1 MKMPPEWTR
10 HDRTWMAWPGPGYL
24 FGTSEADADE
34 ARATWAAVANAT
46 VDFEPVT
53 ILVPTSELA
62 HAKRALSGRVEIVE
76 AELNDAWMRD
86 IGPTF
91 AFDGD
96 ELVAINWVFNG
107 WGAQEWAT
115 WDKDARIG
123 RRVAEL
129 AGVRVVDSPLV
140 NEGGGIHVNGE
151 GQVLATRTVQLDQG
165 RNPGWS
171 PERVEAEFAEKLG
184 AEQTIWLPRG
194 LTRDSEEF
202 GTRGHVDI
210 VASYTPDGR
219 VLVHE
224 QRDPAHPDFEVSKE
238 IIASLPRSFE
248 AAGTPREILRVP
260 APKEL
265 RDAEGW
271 VDYSYI
277 NHLVANDAVIACG
290 FADPNDAEA
299 FEVLADAYPGREIV
313 AIDARPIFAR
323 GGGIHCI
330 TQQQPALVTE
340 AAR

>member
-1 MKMPPEWTR
+1 MKMPAEWER
-10 HDRTWMAWPGPGYL
+10 HERTWMAWPSPGYL
-24 FGTSEADADE
+24 FGSSEADADE

-53 ILVPTSELA
+53 ILVPRSELGA
-62 HAKRALSGRVEIVE
+62 AKRLLSGRVHIEE

-96 ELVAINWVFNG
+96 ELVAVNWVFNG
-107 WGAQEWAT
+107 WGAQSWAN
-115 WDKDARIG
+115 WDKDRHIG

-140 NEGGGIHVNGE
+140 NEGGGIHVDGA
-151 GQVLATRTVQLDQG
+151 GQVMVTRTVQLDPG
-165 RNPGWS
+165 RNPNWTTAQ
-171 PERVEAEFAEKLG
+171 VEQELADKLG
-184 AEQTIWLPRG
+184 TTSTIWLPRG

-219 VLVHE
+219 VLVHD
-224 QRDPAHPDFEVSKE
+224 QRDPAHPDFAVTQEVLLALE
-238 IIASLPRSFE
+238 DAFD
-248 AAGTPREILRVP
+248 AADTPREILRVP

-290 FADPNDAEA
+290 FNDANDAEA
-299 FEVLADAYPGREIV
+299 FEVLAEAYPGREIV
-313 AIDARPIFAR
+313 PVDARPIFAR
-323 GGGIHCI
+323 GGGVHCI
-330 TQQQPALVTE
+330 TQQQPA
-340 AAR
+340 AR

>member
-1 MKMPPEWTR
+1 MKMPAEWER
-10 HDRTWMAWPGPGYL
+10 HERTWMAWPGPGYL
-24 FGTSEADADE
+24 FGSSEADADE
-34 ARATWAAVANAT
+34 ARATWASVANAT

-53 ILVPTSELA
+53 ILVPRSELGT
-62 HAKRALSGRVEIVE
+62 AKRLLSGRVHIEE

-96 ELVAINWVFNG
+96 ELVAVNWVFNG
-107 WGAQEWAT
+107 WGAQSWAN
-115 WDKDARIG
+115 WDKDQHIG

-140 NEGGGIHVNGE
+140 NEGGGIHVDGA
-151 GQVLATRTVQLDQG
+151 GQVMITRTVQLDPG
-165 RNPGWS
+165 RNPNWTTAQ
-171 PERVEAEFAEKLG
+171 VEQELADKLG
-184 AEQTIWLPRG
+184 TTSTIWLPRG

-219 VLVHE
+219 VLVHD
-224 QRDPAHPDFEVSKE
+224 QRDPAHPDFAVTQEVLLALE
-238 IIASLPRSFE
+238 DAFD
-248 AAGTPREILRVP
+248 AADTPREILRVP

-290 FADPNDAEA
+290 FNDANDAEA
-299 FEVLADAYPGREIV
+299 FEVLAEAYPGREIV
-313 AIDARPIFAR
+313 PVDARPIFAR
-323 GGGIHCI
+323 GGGVHCI
-330 TQQQPALVTE
+330 TQQQPA
-340 AAR
+340 AR

>member
-1 MKMPPEWTR
+1 MKMPAEWER
-10 HDRTWMAWPGPGYL
+10 HERTWMAWPSPGYL
-24 FGTSEADADE
+24 FGSSEADADE

-53 ILVPTSELA
+53 ILVPRSELGT
-62 HAKRALSGRVEIVE
+62 AKRALSGRVHIEE

-96 ELVAINWVFNG
+96 ELVAVNWVFNG
-107 WGAQEWAT
+107 WGAQSWAN
-115 WDKDARIG
+115 WDKDRHIG

-140 NEGGGIHVNGE
+140 NEGGGIHVDGA
-151 GQVLATRTVQLDQG
+151 GQVMVTRTVQLDPG
-165 RNPGWS
+165 RNPNWTTAQ
-171 PERVEAEFAEKLG
+171 VEQELADKLG
-184 AEQTIWLPRG
+184 TTSTIWLPRG

-219 VLVHE
+219 VLVHD
-224 QRDPAHPDFEVSKE
+224 QRDPAHPDFAVTQEVLLALE
-238 IIASLPRSFE
+238 DAFD
-248 AAGTPREILRVP
+248 AADTPREILRVP

-290 FADPNDAEA
+290 FNDANDAEA
-299 FEVLADAYPGREIV
+299 FEVLAEAYPGREIV
-313 AIDARPIFAR
+313 PVDARPIFAR
-323 GGGIHCI
+323 GGGVHCI
-330 TQQQPALVTE
+330 TQQQPAT
-340 AAR
+340 R

>member
-1 MKMPPEWTR
+1 MKMPAEWER
-10 HDRTWMAWPGPGYL
+10 HERTWMAWPSPGYL
-24 FGTSEADADE
+24 FGSSEADADE

-53 ILVPTSELA
+53 ILVPRSELGA
-62 HAKRALSGRVEIVE
+62 AKRLLSGRVHIEE

-96 ELVAINWVFNG
+96 ELVAVNWVFNG
-107 WGAQEWAT
+107 WGAQSWAN
-115 WDKDARIG
+115 WDKDRHIG

-140 NEGGGIHVNGE
+140 NEGGGIHVDGA
-151 GQVLATRTVQLDQG
+151 GQVMVTRTVQLDPS
-165 RNPGWS
+165 RNPNWTTAQ
-171 PERVEAEFAEKLG
+171 VEQELADKLG
-184 AEQTIWLPRG
+184 TTSTIWLPRG

-219 VLVHE
+219 VLVHD
-224 QRDPAHPDFEVSKE
+224 QRDPAHPDFAVTQEVLLALE
-238 IIASLPRSFE
+238 DAFD
-248 AAGTPREILRVP
+248 AADTPREILRVP

-290 FADPNDAEA
+290 FNDANDAEA
-299 FEVLADAYPGREIV
+299 FEVLAEAYPGREIV
-313 AIDARPIFAR
+313 PVDARPIFAR
-323 GGGIHCI
+323 GGGVHCI
-330 TQQQPALVTE
+330 TQQQPA
-340 AAR
+340 AR

>member
-1 MKMPPEWTR
+1 
-10 HDRTWMAWPGPGYL
+10 
-24 FGTSEADADE
+24 
-34 ARATWAAVANAT
+34 
-46 VDFEPVT
+46 
-53 ILVPTSELA
+53 VPRSELGA
-62 HAKRALSGRVEIVE
+62 AKRLLSGRVHIEE

-96 ELVAINWVFNG
+96 ELVAVNWVFNG
-107 WGAQEWAT
+107 WGAQSWAN
-115 WDKDARIG
+115 WDKDQHIG

-140 NEGGGIHVNGE
+140 NEGGGIHVDGA
-151 GQVLATRTVQLDQG
+151 GQVMVTRTVQLDPG
-165 RNPGWS
+165 RNPNWTTAQ
-171 PERVEAEFAEKLG
+171 VEQELADKLG
-184 AEQTIWLPRG
+184 TTSTIWLPCG

-219 VLVHE
+219 VLVHD
-224 QRDPAHPDFEVSKE
+224 QRDPAHPDFAVTQEVLLALE
-238 IIASLPRSFE
+238 DAFD
-248 AAGTPREILRVP
+248 AADTPREILRVP

-290 FADPNDAEA
+290 FNDANDAEA
-299 FEVLADAYPGREIV
+299 FEVLAEAYPGREIV
-313 AIDARPIFAR
+313 PVDARPIFAR
-323 GGGIHCI
+323 GGGVHCI
-330 TQQQPALVTE
+330 TQQQPA
-340 AAR
+340 AR

>member
-1 MKMPPEWTR
+1 MKMPAEWER
-10 HDRTWMAWPGPGYL
+10 HERTWMAWPGPGYL
-24 FGTSEADADE
+24 FGSSEADADE
-34 ARATWAAVANAT
+34 ARATWASVANAT

-53 ILVPTSELA
+53 ILVPRSELGT
-62 HAKRALSGRVEIVE
+62 AKRALSSRVPIEE

-96 ELVAINWVFNG
+96 ELVAVNWVFNG
-107 WGAQEWAT
+107 WGAQSWAN
-115 WDKDARIG
+115 WDKDQHIG

-140 NEGGGIHVNGE
+140 NEGGGIHVDGA
-151 GQVLATRTVQLDQG
+151 GQVMATRTVQLDPG
-165 RNPGWS
+165 RNPNWNTAK
-171 PERVEAEFAEKLG
+171 VEQELADKLG
-184 AEQTIWLPRG
+184 TTSTVWLPRG

-219 VLVHE
+219 VLVHD
-224 QRDPAHPDFEVSKE
+224 QRDEAHPDFAVTRQV
-238 IIASLPRSFE
+238 IAALTE
-248 AAGTPREILRVP
+248 AFDATDTPREILRVP

-290 FADPNDAEA
+290 FNDANDAEA
-299 FEVLADAYPGREIV
+299 FEVLAEAYPGREIV
-313 AIDARPIFAR
+313 PVDARPIFAR
-323 GGGIHCI
+323 GGGVHCI
-330 TQQQPALVTE
+330 TQQQPA
-340 AAR
+340 R

>member
-1 MKMPPEWTR
+1 MKMPAEWER
-10 HDRTWMAWPGPGYL
+10 HERTWMAWPSPGYL
-24 FGTSEADADE
+24 FGSSEADADE

-53 ILVPTSELA
+53 ILVPRSELGA
-62 HAKRALSGRVEIVE
+62 AKRLLSGRVHIEE

-96 ELVAINWVFNG
+96 ELVAVNWVFNG
-107 WGAQEWAT
+107 WGAQSWAN
-115 WDKDARIG
+115 WDKDQHIG

-140 NEGGGIHVNGE
+140 NEGGGIHVDGA
-151 GQVLATRTVQLDQG
+151 GQVMVTRTVQLDPG
-165 RNPGWS
+165 RNPNWTTAQ
-171 PERVEAEFAEKLG
+171 VEQELADKLG
-184 AEQTIWLPRG
+184 TTSTIWLPRG

-219 VLVHE
+219 VLVHD
-224 QRDPAHPDFEVSKE
+224 QRDPAHPDFAVTQEVLLALE
-238 IIASLPRSFE
+238 DAFD
-248 AAGTPREILRVP
+248 AADTPREILRVP

-290 FADPNDAEA
+290 FNDANDAEA
-299 FEVLADAYPGREIV
+299 FEVLAEAYPGREIV
-313 AIDARPIFAR
+313 PVDARPIFAR
-323 GGGIHCI
+323 GGGVHCI
-330 TQQQPALVTE
+330 TQQQPA
-340 AAR
+340 AR

>member
-1 MKMPPEWTR
+1 MKMPAEWER
-10 HDRTWMAWPGPGYL
+10 HERTWMAWPGPGYL
-24 FGTSEADADE
+24 FGSSEADADE
-34 ARATWAAVANAT
+34 ARATWASVANAT

-53 ILVPTSELA
+53 ILVPRSELGT
-62 HAKRALSGRVEIVE
+62 AKRLLSGRVHIEE

-96 ELVAINWVFNG
+96 ELVAVNWVFNG
-107 WGAQEWAT
+107 WGAQSWAN
-115 WDKDARIG
+115 WDKDQHIG

-140 NEGGGIHVNGE
+140 NEGGGIHVDGA
-151 GQVLATRTVQLDQG
+151 GQVMVTRTVQLDPG
-165 RNPGWS
+165 RNPNWTTAQ
-171 PERVEAEFAEKLG
+171 VEQELADKLG
-184 AEQTIWLPRG
+184 TTSTIWLPRG

-219 VLVHE
+219 VLVHD
-224 QRDPAHPDFEVSKE
+224 QRDPAHPDFAVTQEVLLALE
-238 IIASLPRSFE
+238 DAFD
-248 AAGTPREILRVP
+248 AADTPREVLRVP

-290 FADPNDAEA
+290 FNDANDAEA
-299 FEVLADAYPGREIV
+299 FEVLAEAYPGREIV
-313 AIDARPIFAR
+313 PVDARPIFAR
-323 GGGIHCI
+323 GGGVHCI
-330 TQQQPALVTE
+330 TQQQPA
-340 AAR
+340 AR

>member
-184 AEQTIWLPRG
+184 AEQ
-194 LTRDSEEF
+194 RDQLW
-202 GTRGHVDI
+202 GH
-210 VASYTPDGR
+210 
-219 VLVHE
+219 
-224 QRDPAHPDFEVSKE
+224 
-238 IIASLPRSFE
+238 
-248 AAGTPREILRVP
+248 
-260 APKEL
+260 
-265 RDAEGW
+265 RDALPGAS
-271 VDYSYI
+271 DI
-277 NHLVANDAVIACG
+277 D
-290 FADPNDAEA
+290 DP
-299 FEVLADAYPGREIV
+299 F
-313 AIDARPIFAR
+313 
-323 GGGIHCI
+323 
-330 TQQQPALVTE
+330 ALVE
-340 AAR
+340 RLQGGAGEPDELDNDLARLLGDPSSFGDAPAGGDTSDKGPDTPPNA

>member
-1 MKMPPEWTR
+1 MKMPAEWER
-10 HDRTWMAWPGPGYL
+10 HERTWMAWPSPGYL
-24 FGTSEADADE
+24 FGSSEADADE

-53 ILVPTSELA
+53 ILVPRSELGA
-62 HAKRALSGRVEIVE
+62 AKRLLSGRVHIEE

-96 ELVAINWVFNG
+96 ELVAVNWVFNG
-107 WGAQEWAT
+107 WGAQSWAN
-115 WDKDARIG
+115 WDKDRHIG

-140 NEGGGIHVNGE
+140 NEGGGIHVDGA
-151 GQVLATRTVQLDQG
+151 GQVMITRTVQLDPG
-165 RNPGWS
+165 RNPNWTTAQ
-171 PERVEAEFAEKLG
+171 VEQELADKLG
-184 AEQTIWLPRG
+184 TTSTIWLPRG

-219 VLVHE
+219 VLVHD
-224 QRDPAHPDFEVSKE
+224 QRDPAHPDFAVTQEVLLALE
-238 IIASLPRSFE
+238 DAFD
-248 AAGTPREILRVP
+248 AADTPREILRVP

-290 FADPNDAEA
+290 FNDANDAEA
-299 FEVLADAYPGREIV
+299 FEVLAEAYPGREIV
-313 AIDARPIFAR
+313 PVDARPIFAR
-323 GGGIHCI
+323 GGGVHCI
-330 TQQQPALVTE
+330 TQQQPA
-340 AAR
+340 AR